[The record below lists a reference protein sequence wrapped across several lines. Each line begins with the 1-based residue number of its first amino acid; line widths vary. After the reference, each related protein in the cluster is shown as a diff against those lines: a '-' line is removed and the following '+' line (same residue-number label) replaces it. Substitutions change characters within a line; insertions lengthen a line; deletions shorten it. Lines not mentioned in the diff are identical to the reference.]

1 MALRSTHWI
10 SQLFGQTASNL
21 ASGDPRELPTSTD
34 STRRIT
40 TIRSPRFQLLAAFA
54 LLAVCL
60 IAWGC
65 RSTPESGRKQLLLGA
80 EADENQM
87 GVTAYQEVLTK
98 EPPSK
103 NQKYVE
109 IVRRVGNRIAAVSGK
124 DDFKWEFNVIQ
135 SETQNAFCLPGGK
148 VAIYEGIMPVCESEA
163 GLAVVMSHEI
173 AHAIA
178 RHGGERM
185 AHQNLKNLGGLGT
198 GKLADY
204 FLGESESSDTQKK
217 LILTGYDKGSEY
229 LGILPYSR
237 KHESE
242 ADLIG
247 IELLAKAGYD
257 PSEAPRFWERFAG
270 AKSGQQQPEWLSTHP
285 SDARRSA
292 DLRVALPEALK
303 LYEQAPKKFGLGD
316 KLVMIESTNIKEPSI
331 AGTTRLR

>member
-1 MALRSTHWI
+1 MALRSTHWF
-10 SQLFGQTASNL
+10 SRLLGPSTPTL
-21 ASGDPRELPTSTD
+21 APGDPRDLPTSTD
-34 STRRIT
+34 STQRIT
-40 TIRSPRFQLLAAFA
+40 SIRSSRLKLSVGLCLLTA
-54 LLAVCL
+54 CL
-60 IAWGC
+60 VAWGC
-65 RSTPESGRKQLLLGA
+65 RSTPVSGRKQLLLGA
-80 EADENQM
+80 EESEIQM
-87 GVTAYQEVLTK
+87 GVAAYKDVLTK

-103 NQKYVE
+103 NQRYVE
-109 IVRRVGNRIAAVSGK
+109 IVRRVGQRIAAVSER
-124 DDFKWEFNVIQ
+124 DDFQWEFNVIQ
-135 SETQNAFCLPGGK
+135 SDTQNAFCLPGGK

-185 AHQNLKNLGGLGT
+185 AHQNLKNLGGIGT

-204 FLGESESSDTQKK
+204 MLGESESSETKKK

-247 IELLAKAGYD
+247 IQLLAKAGYD

-292 DLRVALPEALK
+292 ELRAALPESLK
-303 LYEQAPKKFGLGD
+303 LYEQAPQKFGLGD
-316 KLVMIESTNIKEPSI
+316 KLVMIESTNIKDPSI

>member
-1 MALRSTHWI
+1 MALRSTHGI
-10 SQLFGQTASNL
+10 TPQLGQL
-21 ASGDPRELPTSTD
+21 APGDPRDLPTSTD
-34 STRRIT
+34 SSQRVT
-40 TIRSPRFQLLAAFA
+40 TIRSPRLKLIVGLG

-65 RSTPESGRKQLLLGA
+65 RSTPVSGRKQLLLSSV
-80 EADENQM
+80 ESENQM

-98 EPPSK
+98 EPLSK

-109 IVRRVGNRIAAVSGK
+109 IVRRVGQRIAAVSEQ

-135 SETQNAFCLPGGK
+135 SDTQNAFCLPGGK
-148 VAIYEGIMPVCESEA
+148 VAIYEGIIPVCESEA

-185 AHQNLKNLGGLGT
+185 TQQNVKNLGGTAVGT
-198 GKLADY
+198 VSDY
-204 FLGESESSDTQKK
+204 FLKDTEGAESKK
-217 LILTGYDKGSEY
+217 KIALAAYGAASEY
-229 LGILPYSR
+229 GVVLPFSR

-247 IELLAKAGYD
+247 IKLLAQAGYD

-303 LYEQAPKKFGLGD
+303 LYEQAPQKFGLGD
-316 KLVMIESTNIKEPSI
+316 KLVMIESTNIKDPSI